1 VIQSSNA
8 EGGNFTFQ
16 IGGTITPPVGGPNFA
31 VLNGT
36 TLTITGTDQNDSIVT
51 TINGSNFT
59 ATRNTITSN
68 PFALSAVTRI
78 IVNLLGGNDSYS
90 SATQLDIK
98 QTING
103 GAGND
108 LIRGGKQADV
118 MNGGDGDDR
127 MDGRTR
133 GDVFNGEGGSDTA
146 IYRQRRATEPV
157 TVIIDEIANDGGSS
171 DQSKD
176 NVLSSTEHVQGGL
189 GNDRL
194 TGSSKTNRLFGFEG
208 NDTIVG
214 LKGNDTLDGGAGNN
228 TIDGGFGND
237 QIFSRNSIA
246 DIVDGGADSDTLI
259 GDLVDAI
266 SNVESPNLA

>member
-1 VIQSSNA
+1 MNGTS
-8 EGGNFTFQ
+8 GFTFTLN
-16 IGGTITPPVGGPNFA
+16 GVHSDNFA
-31 VLNGT
+31 TASVT
-36 TLTITGTDQNDSIVT
+36 KIV
-51 TINGSNFT
+51 I
-59 ATRNTITSN
+59 
-68 PFALSAVTRI
+68 
-78 IVNLLGGNDSYS
+78 NLLDGNDNYS

-108 LIRGGKQADV
+108 LLRGGKQTDA

-127 MDGRTR
+127 MDGRSR

-146 IYRQRRATEPV
+146 IYRSRRANEPIVV
-157 TVIIDEIANDGGSS
+157 TIDDLANDGGSI

-176 NVLSSTEHVQGGL
+176 NVMSSTEHVQGGL
-189 GNDRL
+189 GNDTL

-228 TIDGGFGND
+228 TINGGFGND
-237 QIFSRNSIA
+237 QIFSRNSIH
-246 DIVDGGADSDTLI
+246 DVVDGGAGTDTLT
-259 GDLVDAI
+259 GDSIDAV
-266 SNVESPNLA
+266 SNVENPNLA